1 MTVIAM
7 TREMGTLGKDVA
19 LELSVQM
26 DLALIHHQLVEQD
39 IAQRL
44 SVEVGDVHRFLEGSP
59 SLLTRWKIDEHR
71 LSGYTTEE
79 ILKLAQKGNVIIRG
93 WGAAYLLKDIP
104 HIMRV
109 RICAPMKY
117 RIKCMMDRLGLK
129 DPAVARREIERNDAA
144 HTRTM
149 RQFFDADW
157 ENPLHYHMTLNT
169 GSMPVSSCVDQIRL
183 LAKNP
188 IFKPT
193 DESRSKLA
201 DKLIETS
208 IRLALEQNVGS
219 GLDGRMIDIAVNAGK
234 VTLTGATS
242 RQSEISN
249 LEDVTRQTKG
259 VMSVE
264 NKIVRVDPHYMG

>member
-19 LELSVQM
+19 LELSVKM

-39 IAQRL
+39 IAKRL

-59 SLLTRWKIDEHR
+59 SLLTRWKIDEQR
-71 LSGYTTEE
+71 LSRYTTEE

-117 RIKCMMDRLGLK
+117 RTRCMMDRLGVT
-129 DPAVARREIERNDAA
+129 DAAVARREIERNDAA

-157 ENPLHYHMTLNT
+157 ENPLHYHLTLNT
-169 GSMPVSSCVDQIRL
+169 GSLPVSACVEQIRL
-183 LAKNP
+183 LTANP
-188 IFKPT
+188 MFKAT
-193 DESRSKLA
+193 EESRGKLT
-201 DKLIETS
+201 DKLVETR
-208 IRLALEQNVGS
+208 IRMALEQSASS
-219 GLDGRMIDIAVNAGK
+219 GLDGRMIDIAVQSGK

-249 LEDVTRQTKG
+249 LEGVIRQTKG
-259 VMSVE
+259 VTSVE
-264 NKIVRVDPHYMG
+264 NQIVRVDPHYMG

>member
-19 LELSVQM
+19 LELSVEM
-26 DLALIHHQLVEQD
+26 NLALIHHQLVEQD
-39 IAQRL
+39 IAKRL

-71 LSGYTTEE
+71 LSRYTTEE

-109 RICAPMKY
+109 RICAPLKY
-117 RIKCMMDRLGLK
+117 RTKCMMDRLGLA
-129 DPAVARREIERNDAA
+129 DAAVARREIERNDAA

-157 ENPLHYHMTLNT
+157 ENPLHYHLTLNT
-169 GSMPVSSCVDQIRL
+169 GSLPVSACVEQIRL
-183 LAKNP
+183 LAANP
-188 IFKPT
+188 MFKAT
-193 DESRSKLA
+193 EESRGKLT
-201 DKLIETS
+201 DKLIETN
-208 IRLALEQNVGS
+208 IRLALEQSEGS
-219 GLDGRMIDIAVNAGK
+219 GLDGRMIDIAVQSGK
-234 VTLTGATS
+234 VTLTGASS

-249 LEDVTRQTKG
+249 LEEVTRQTKG
-259 VMSVE
+259 VTSVQ
-264 NKIVRVDPHYMG
+264 NQIVRVDPHYMG

>member
-19 LELSVQM
+19 LKLSVQM
-26 DLALIHHQLVEQD
+26 ELALVHHQLVEQD
-39 IAQRL
+39 IAKRL
-44 SVEVGDVHRFLEGSP
+44 SVEVGDVHRFLEGNP
-59 SLLTRWKIDEHR
+59 SLLNRWKIDENR
-71 LSGYTTEE
+71 LSRYTKEE

-104 HIMRV
+104 HVMRV

-117 RIKCMMDRLGLK
+117 RTKCMMDRLGLA
-129 DPAVARREIERNDAA
+129 DAAVARREIERNDAA

-157 ENPLHYHMTLNT
+157 ENPLHYHLTLNT
-169 GSMPVSSCVDQIRL
+169 GSVPVSACIDQIRQ
-183 LAKNP
+183 LAGNAL
-188 IFKPT
+188 FKAT
-193 DESRSKLA
+193 EESRGKLA
-201 DKLIETS
+201 DKLIETR

-219 GLDGRMIDIAVNAGK
+219 SLDGRMIDIAVHSGK

-242 RQSEISN
+242 RQAELSN

-259 VMSVE
+259 VTAVE
-264 NKIVRVDPHYMG
+264 NRIVRVDPHYMG